1 MRKRSKSCR
10 PSQYDRTRQD
20 LKLFAENN
28 NFITWNDEFSIKPL
42 YNNDEEERGFF
53 LEFNNYLKE
62 LSQSAS
68 SPLSIEASQV
78 LLLENSPDDQ
88 IDAVQPDNE
97 LATIVQS
104 PAIQEEW
111 EKRKQAVINDELG
124 KLPKKK
130 AEKKTKKNKKGKN
143 QRKSAPNEV
152 NVEELPQVQ
161 ERLQEEWTKLEQEV
175 SERVSNGRNNF
186 RQIRE
191 MLTIILGK
199 ANAHGCNIN
208 SNQQGSHIVLSR
220 EGRSPVTF
228 VKLHGGK
235 SLAPKQAKKL
245 FN

>member
-1 MRKRSKSCR
+1 M
-10 PSQYDRTRQD
+10 
-20 LKLFAENN
+20 
-28 NFITWNDEFSIKPL
+28 
-42 YNNDEEERGFF
+42 
-53 LEFNNYLKE
+53 
-62 LSQSAS
+62 
-68 SPLSIEASQV
+68 
-78 LLLENSPDDQ
+78 
-88 IDAVQPDNE
+88 
-97 LATIVQS
+97 
-104 PAIQEEW
+104 
-111 EKRKQAVINDELG
+111 
-124 KLPKKK
+124 
-130 AEKKTKKNKKGKN
+130 
-143 QRKSAPNEV
+143 
-152 NVEELPQVQ
+152 Q

-245 FN
+245 FKKIIELASDKNPG